1 MAITLSLQNILELT
15 FNALTAAVGIV
26 VIILGLRIASQ
37 LTLST
42 HRRALWISFG
52 AVALIVA
59 SNLAT
64 VWANFSRISTFK
76 DVGGAVAELV
86 AVCSVGWA
94 VRLLNRAEKEEVSSL
109 RREANMD
116 DLTGLGNRSFFDRA
130 AKRRMEL
137 YEKNG
142 LPLACAVLDVDDFKV
157 YNDNYGHEGGD
168 GVLRCLARVLGY
180 CTRADDLVA
189 RYGGDEFV
197 MLLGG
202 SVEDAIKVAE
212 RVTPACAVR
221 VRPMTIEGGSN
232 ISPWAVGRYH
242 GRYEISRCVSGAGG
256 LSRHSVVDVG
266 SNTIHLLVGEVDGE
280 SVLPIT
286 GEKVSARLGAGVEK
300 TGRLDEERLALATE
314 AISLFGR
321 IAAMNGAPSP
331 EILPTSAVRD
341 A

>member
-1 MAITLSLQNILELT
+1 MADTLPLRHILELT
-15 FNALTAAVGIV
+15 FNVLTAAVGIV

-59 SNLAT
+59 SNMAT

-86 AVCSVGWA
+86 AVCSVGFA

-116 DLTGLGNRSFFDRA
+116 GLTGLGNRSFFHRA

-137 YEKNG
+137 YERNA
-142 LPLACAVLDVDDFKV
+142 LPLACAILDVDDFKF
-157 YNDNYGHEGGD
+157 YNDTYGHEGGD
-168 GVLRCLARVLGY
+168 TVLRCLAGVLGE

-202 SVEDAIKVAE
+202 SVEDAVKVAE
-212 RVTPACAVR
+212 RVCAKVEFECVPR
-221 VRPMTIEGGSN
+221 EEASLGGSLTVSVGVASLDEDTASLQELIRAADEELYRAKSAGKN
-232 ISPWAVGRYH
+232 RVAAVGR
-242 GRYEISRCVSGAGG
+242 R
-256 LSRHSVVDVG
+256 
-266 SNTIHLLVGEVDGE
+266 
-280 SVLPIT
+280 
-286 GEKVSARLGAGVEK
+286 
-300 TGRLDEERLALATE
+300 
-314 AISLFGR
+314 
-321 IAAMNGAPSP
+321 
-331 EILPTSAVRD
+331 
-341 A
+341 

>member
-1 MAITLSLQNILELT
+1 MANTLSLQHILELA
-15 FNALTAAVGIV
+15 FNVLTAAVGIV

-59 SNLAT
+59 SNMAT
-64 VWANFSRISTFK
+64 VWANFSRISTLK

-116 DLTGLGNRSFFDRA
+116 ELTGLGNRSFFHRA
-130 AKRRMEL
+130 AERRMEL
-137 YEKNG
+137 YERNA
-142 LPLACAVLDVDDFKV
+142 LPLACAVLDVDDFKF

-168 GVLRCLARVLGY
+168 AVLRCLAGVLGE
-180 CTRADDLVA
+180 CTPADDLVA

-202 SVEDAIKVAE
+202 DVEDAIKVAE
-212 RVTPACAVR
+212 RVCEKVEFECVPQEEACL
-221 VRPMTIEGGSN
+221 GGSLTVFHEKAL
-232 ISPWAVGRYH
+232 SVKADVAAAV
-242 GRYEISRCVSGAGG
+242 
-256 LSRHSVVDVG
+256 L
-266 SNTIHLLVGEVDGE
+266 
-280 SVLPIT
+280 
-286 GEKVSARLGAGVEK
+286 
-300 TGRLDEERLALATE
+300 
-314 AISLFGR
+314 
-321 IAAMNGAPSP
+321 
-331 EILPTSAVRD
+331 
-341 A
+341 